1 MAGVESLIQGSDK
14 LTSIFGYWP
23 SFHDAEVIEI
33 HFWRGDIDTD
43 NSKYVFPVL
52 TAKLHLWEMTREVNP
67 EGYLVLHHHTLARL
81 RFYDIDDFKMEGFN
95 HQNAI
100 LGLSITSHERSE
112 GPSPSFDVHF
122 DPAFGMGATFRCSS
136 IEVLDAVP
144 CTENG
149 SEISL

>member
-1 MAGVESLIQGSDK
+1 MAEIESLIQGSDK
-14 LTSIFGYWP
+14 LKSVFGYWP

-43 NSKYVFPVL
+43 NSKYVFPIL
-52 TAKLHLWEMTREVNP
+52 TAKLHLWEITREVGPGGFLGRRN
-67 EGYLVLHHHTLARL
+67 HTLARL
-81 RFYDIDDFKMEGFN
+81 RFYDVNDFKMEGFN

-100 LGLSITSHERSE
+100 LGLRLASCERIE
-112 GPSPSFDVHF
+112 GPSPLFDVHF
-122 DPAFGMGATFRCSS
+122 DPAFGMGATLTCSR

-149 SEISL
+149 SEIS